1 VVSARASLGCF
12 LRGLALSLSK
22 PYLAVSLWL
31 VQLMLAAVLIL
42 PISNSLH
49 DSLDHSSTGSRM
61 VAVPDY
67 GWWETLRREHP
78 DLLGNFPE
86 VAEHVLSPLGVR
98 ASELSGL
105 RGIGAAAVALSMLA
119 IVLHAFSLG
128 GVFGTLR
135 EPKSSLVTF
144 GREGMRRFPA
154 FLVFTFA
161 ATAAALAAYRW
172 IWIESGEALRD
183 RVQELDT
190 EGKALAVTAV
200 RLLVLLVVLS
210 AIKLLADS
218 VRAIWVARPDLPPI
232 SRFFMGVGGALSRPL
247 RLFGVLFFYILVT
260 AALYGIWLWADPP
273 AGGEARFALVP
284 LILTQQAFVFLRLLV
299 KVGYYAGISE
309 ALSRDRSPEY
319 SYVAALPPSAEARAL
334 DEAPLD
340 GTAGGV

>member
-1 VVSARASLGCF
+1 MSARASIVCF
-12 LRGLALSLSK
+12 GRGLALSLSK

-31 VQLMLAAVLIL
+31 VQLMLASSLIL

-49 DSLDHSSTGSRM
+49 ASLDRSSTGSRM
-61 VAVPDY
+61 VAVPDF

-86 VAEHVLSPLGVR
+86 LAENALSPTGVK
-98 ASELSGL
+98 ASEISGL
-105 RGIGAAAVALSMLA
+105 RGIGAAAVALTMLG
-119 IVLHAFSLG
+119 IVLHAFCLG

-161 ATAAALAAYRW
+161 AVAASLAAYRW
-172 IWIESGEALRD
+172 IWIESGVALRN

-200 RLLVLLVVLS
+200 RLLALLAVLA
-210 AIKLLADS
+210 AIKILADS
-218 VRAIWVARPDLPPI
+218 VRAIWVARPDLPPF
-232 SRFFMGVGGALSRPL
+232 SRFFMGVGGALSRPM
-247 RLFGVLFFYILVT
+247 RLLGVLMLYVAVT
-260 AALYGIWLWADPP
+260 VLLYGIWLWADPP

-299 KVGYYAGISE
+299 KVGYYAGVSE

-319 SYVAALPPSAEARAL
+319 SYVAAPVVSAETRAL
-334 DEAPLD
+334 DETPLD
-340 GTAGGV
+340 RAPEGV